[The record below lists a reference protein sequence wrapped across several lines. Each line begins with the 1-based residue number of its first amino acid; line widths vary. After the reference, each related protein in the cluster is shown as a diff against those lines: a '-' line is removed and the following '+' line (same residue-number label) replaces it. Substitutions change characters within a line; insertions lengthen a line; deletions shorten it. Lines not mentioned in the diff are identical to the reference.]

1 MSHTFHHP
9 LLTSLKLEP
18 SQLEPTCDPPEPPRK
33 TQQVV
38 VSQRCLAKVGGGVS
52 QRGGG
57 VSHSKEYETPIIRD
71 TIVLTCTTAR
81 HTTEAGKLVDVE
93 SL

>member
-1 MSHTFHHP
+1 MSHTLHHP

-18 SQLEPTCDPPEPPRK
+18 SHLEPTCDPQEPPRK

-52 QRGGG
+52 QRVGGGG
-57 VSHSKEYETPIIRD
+57 VSHSKEYETPIRD
-71 TIVLTCTTAR
+71 TTLG
-81 HTTEAGKLVDVE
+81 ELPF
-93 SL
+93 